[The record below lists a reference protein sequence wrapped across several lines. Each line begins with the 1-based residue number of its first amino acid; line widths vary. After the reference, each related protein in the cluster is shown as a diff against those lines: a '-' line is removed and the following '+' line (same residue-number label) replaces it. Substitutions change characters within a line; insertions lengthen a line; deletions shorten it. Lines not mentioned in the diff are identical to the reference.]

1 MQFKHPEILYALFLL
16 LIPIIVHL
24 FQLRKFQKVDFT
36 NVAFLKEAT
45 LQTRKSSQI
54 KKWLILFIRM
64 FLLAA
69 LVFAF
74 AQPFTAK
81 NDAFKTEKETV
92 IYLDNSFSMQAKGD
106 KGELFKRAVQD
117 LIANVPENENI
128 SIITNSNSFKNTNI
142 KALKNDML
150 QWNYSSNNMD
160 TEAAFLKSKSAF
172 IRKIGTLKNLV
183 FISDFQSNND
193 SFEIPT
199 DSLTQIHLVKL
210 APVNTNN
217 ISVDSAYISKHTA
230 NTIELNV
237 ILKNSGAAVE
247 NLPVSLFNNDNLIA
261 KTSVA
266 INKTAETSFSLPTN
280 EVING
285 KISINDAH
293 LQFDNTLFFNI
304 NKASKIN
311 VLAVNAADDSFL
323 KRIYTDD
330 EFNYIPTA
338 PNQLNYNI
346 IDEQHLIVLNELN
359 DIPVSLSAAL
369 KQFTEQEGIV
379 IVIPSENINGAS
391 YNQFLAHFGN
401 TISELSPSE
410 KRVTNINYGHP
421 LFSNG
426 VFEKQV
432 KNFQYPKVNSFYN
445 LASNNLA
452 SVLQF
457 EDGKPFLG
465 QNNNVYVFTSAINTK
480 NSNFQNSPLIVP
492 TLYNMG
498 KQSLKIPELYYTIGK
513 ENTFDVETQMQQ
525 DAVLNLEHNGTS
537 IIPKQQYFNNKV
549 IVNTSETPDI
559 SGIYAI
565 KNKEETLKNVSYNYI
580 RTESHLSYRDLS
592 SAENVTVSD
601 SIPEIFDALKSDSKV
616 NALWKWFVI
625 FALALL
631 LVEMLILKFFKWT
644 YL

>member
-54 KKWLILFIRM
+54 KKWLILFTRM
-64 FLLAA
+64 LLLAA

-74 AQPFTAK
+74 AQPFTSK
-81 NDAFKTEKETV
+81 NDVFKTEKETV
-92 IYLDNSFSMQAKGD
+92 IYLDNSFSMQAKGN

-150 QWNYSSNNMD
+150 QWDYASSNLS
-160 TEAAFLKSKSAF
+160 TEAALLKSQSAF
-172 IRKIGTLKNLV
+172 SKKNGTLKHLI
-183 FISDFQSNND
+183 FISDFQ
-193 SFEIPT
+193 EINGNFDIPS
-199 DSLTQIHLVKL
+199 DSLTQIHFVKL

-217 ISVDSAYISKHTA
+217 ISIDSAYISKNTA

-237 ILKNSGAAVE
+237 ILKNNGAAVE
-247 NLPVSLFNNDNLIA
+247 NLPVSLFNNDNLIG

-266 INKTAETSFSLPTN
+266 IGDIVKTTFSIPTN

-285 KISINDAH
+285 KISINDVH
-293 LQFDNTLFFNI
+293 LQFDNNLYFNI

-311 VLAVNAADDSFL
+311 VLAVNDADDSFL

-330 EFNYIPTA
+330 EFNYISTA
-338 PNQLNYNI
+338 PNQLNYNL

-379 IVIPSENINGAS
+379 IIIPSKDINVAS
-391 YNQFLAHFGN
+391 YNQFLGHWDN
-401 TISELSPSE
+401 TFSELNPSE
-410 KRVTNINYGHP
+410 KRVTTINYGHP

-445 LASNNLA
+445 LVSNSMA

-549 IVNTSETPDI
+549 VVNTSETPDI
-559 SGIYAI
+559 SGIYTI
-565 KNKEETLKNVSYNYI
+565 KNKEETIKNVSYNYN
-580 RTESHLSYRDLS
+580 RNESQLSYIELS
-592 SAENVTVSD
+592 TAEDVTISD
-601 SIPEIFDALKSDSKV
+601 SIPEIFDALKSDSKI

-631 LVEMLILKFFKWT
+631 LVEMLILKFFK
-644 YL
+644 